1 MIVLA
6 VLFGFFSGALMPVQ
20 TSVNTRLRWSVGAPL
35 LASLISF
42 MVGTG
47 ALFLATWVTTGH
59 PLPNFSTTTGQPWW
73 IFTGG
78 ALGVVMLTGNILL
91 FPRVG
96 SVQTVILPLSGQVF
110 MGLLIDSLGLFN
122 SPRIEFTALR
132 LLGIMAVLLG
142 ALLVVKVFSRD
153 QPDATEQTGENVWL
167 WRAFGLVMG
176 CCAAAQT
183 AVNGHLGTVLGSP
196 VGSALISF
204 AVGVLCLLLLV
215 LVTRTRW
222 RGVATPPGESNPWWM
237 WTGGILGATL
247 VFANAF
253 LAPVLGTGLTVVL
266 SLTGMMAASLLIDS
280 LGLLGSRRVP
290 IAPSQILG
298 LLVII
303 GGVVL
308 IRLV

>member
-1 MIVLA
+1 MLA

-20 TSVNTRLRWSVGAPL
+20 TSVNTRLRMSVGAPL

-47 ALFLATWVTTGH
+47 TLFLATWLTTGH
-59 PLPNFSTTTGQPWW
+59 PLPNFSATAGQPWW

-96 SVQTVILPLSGQVF
+96 SVQTVILPLSGQIF
-110 MGLLIDSLGLFN
+110 MGLLIDSLGLFH
-122 SPRIEFTALR
+122 SPRIDFTPLR
-132 LLGIMAVLLG
+132 LLGTVAVFFG

-153 QPDATEQTGENVWL
+153 RPEATDKTGENVWL
-167 WRAFGLVMG
+167 WRVFGLVMG

-183 AVNGHLGTVLGSP
+183 AVNGYLGTTLGSP
-196 VGSALISF
+196 VGAAFISF
-204 AVGVLCLLLLV
+204 AVGVLALLLLV
-215 LVTRTRW
+215 LLTRTRW
-222 RGVATPPGESNPWWM
+222 RGVVTPPGGSNPWWM
-237 WTGGILGATL
+237 WIGGILGATL

-253 LAPVLGTGLTVVL
+253 LAPILGTGLTVVL

-290 IAPSQILG
+290 ITPSQILG